1 MICSV
6 WGNVDGVKTL
16 LKKSNDRHKRE
27 TTSSSTEDIDINLK
41 AHDGNYFI
49 FKLLYY
55 EIKFFERKQS

>member
-16 LKKSNDRHKRE
+16 LKKSNDRLKRE

-41 AHDGNYFI
+41 AQDGDYLI

-55 EIKFFERKQS
+55 EI

>member
-6 WGNVDGVKTL
+6 WGNVDGVETL

-49 FKLLYY
+49 FKLLYN
-55 EIKFFERKQS
+55 EIYFFERNQS